1 MAFGISLL
9 NGKGPID
16 EFPKLSHQEDA
27 EVRLSMSVVEAI
39 VLAVIQGLTEF
50 LPVSSSGHLVM
61 AQHWF
66 GQFSEENLL
75 YDVMLHMATV
85 MAILLYF
92 RQDLLTLG
100 KGYVGLPTE
109 SGSMFQGCE
118 RQTIHNVLIASVPT
132 AIIGLGVKSIGFAS
146 LAKPWLVAIM
156 FLVTGV
162 ILWGT
167 RGGASARTA
176 KDIQPRDAL
185 MIGLIQGCAVLP
197 GISRSG
203 STIAGAIFLGLDRE
217 LAARFS
223 LLISI
228 PAIVGA
234 TLLEVMKVWG
244 QPHDSLGTY
253 LLGMGVAALV
263 GYWSIGVILRL
274 VRQNHFYLFSYYLW
288 PLGMSILLWIMFKP

>member
-1 MAFGISLL
+1 MGYI
-9 NGKGPID
+9 
-16 EFPKLSHQEDA
+16 
-27 EVRLSMSVVEAI
+27 EAI

-66 GQFSEENLL
+66 GQFSETNLL

-85 MAILLYF
+85 TAILLYF
-92 RQDLLTLG
+92 WQDLLTLG

-109 SGSMFQGCE
+109 TGSMFQGCE
-118 RQTIHNVLIASVPT
+118 RQTIHYVLLASVPT
-132 AIIGLGVKSIGFAS
+132 AIIGLGVQPIGFAT
-146 LAKPWLVAIM
+146 LATPSLVAVM
-156 FLVTGV
+156 FLVTGG
-162 ILWGT
+162 ILWFA
-167 RGGASARTA
+167 RGGTSARTA
-176 KDIQPRDAL
+176 KEMRPWDAL
-185 MIGLIQGCAVLP
+185 LIGLIQGVAVLP

-203 STIAGAIFLGLDRE
+203 STIAGGMVLGLDRE

-234 TLLEVMKVWG
+234 TLLEVMKVFG
-244 QPHDSLGTY
+244 QDHDSVGIY
-253 LLGMGVAALV
+253 VLGMGVAALV

-288 PLGMSILLWIMFKP
+288 PLGLGILLWGAFKP

>member
-1 MAFGISLL
+1 MGYF
-9 NGKGPID
+9 
-16 EFPKLSHQEDA
+16 
-27 EVRLSMSVVEAI
+27 EAI
-39 VLAVIQGLTEF
+39 ILAVIQGLTEF

-85 MAILLYF
+85 TAILLYF
-92 RQDLLTLG
+92 WQDLLTLG
-100 KGYVGLPTE
+100 KGYVGLPTRP
-109 SGSMFQGCE
+109 GSMFQGCE
-118 RQTIHNVLIASVPT
+118 RQTIHYVVLASMPT
-132 AIIGLGVKSIGFAS
+132 AIIGLGVQTIGFAK
-146 LAKPWLVAIM
+146 LASPSLVAVM
-156 FLVTGV
+156 FLVTGG
-162 ILWGT
+162 ILWAA
-167 RGGASARTA
+167 RGGPSARTA
-176 KDIQPRDAL
+176 KEMRPWDAL
-185 MIGLIQGCAVLP
+185 FIGLIQGVAVLP

-203 STIAGAIFLGLDRE
+203 STIAGGMVLGLDRE

-234 TLLEVMKVWG
+234 TLLEILKVVG
-244 QPHDSLGTY
+244 QGHDSVGIY
-253 LLGMGVAALV
+253 VLGMGMAALV

-288 PLGMSILLWIMFKP
+288 PLGIGILLWEVIKS

>member
-1 MAFGISLL
+1 MGY
-9 NGKGPID
+9 
-16 EFPKLSHQEDA
+16 
-27 EVRLSMSVVEAI
+27 VEAI

-50 LPVSSSGHLVM
+50 LPVSSSGHLVL

-66 GQFSEENLL
+66 GQLSEKHLL

-85 MAILLYF
+85 TAILLYF

-100 KGYVGLPTE
+100 KGYMGLPTE
-109 SGSMFQGCE
+109 QGSMFQGCE
-118 RQTIHNVLIASVPT
+118 RQTIHYVLLASVPT
-132 AIIGLGVKSIGFAS
+132 AIIGLGVESIGFS
-146 LAKPWLVAIM
+146 TLAQPSLVAVM
-156 FLVTGV
+156 LLVTGV
-162 ILWGT
+162 ILWVA
-167 RGGASARTA
+167 RGGESARTA
-176 KDIQPRDAL
+176 SEMRPSDAL
-185 MIGLIQGCAVLP
+185 LIGLIQGAAVFP

-203 STIAGAIFLGLDRE
+203 STIAGGIFLGLDRE

-234 TLLEVMKVWG
+234 TMLELVKVFG
-244 QPHDSLGTY
+244 QAHDSLGTY

-274 VRQNHFYLFSYYLW
+274 VRHNHFYLFSYYLW
-288 PLGMSILLWIMFKP
+288 PLGISILLWNIFKT

>member
-1 MAFGISLL
+1 
-9 NGKGPID
+9 
-16 EFPKLSHQEDA
+16 
-27 EVRLSMSVVEAI
+27 MSYIEAI

-66 GQFSEENLL
+66 GQFSEKHLL

-85 MAILLYF
+85 TAILLYF
-92 RQDLLTLG
+92 WQDLLTLV
-100 KGYVGLPTE
+100 KGYVGLPTDQ
-109 SGSMFQGCE
+109 GSMFQGCE
-118 RQTIHNVLIASVPT
+118 RQTIHNVLVASVPT
-132 AIIGLGVKSIGFAS
+132 AMIGLGVESIGFS
-146 LAKPWLVAIM
+146 TLAKPSLVAVM

-162 ILWGT
+162 ILWIA
-167 RGGASARTA
+167 RGETSGRQA
-176 KDIQPRDAL
+176 KDMKPWDAL
-185 MIGLIQGCAVLP
+185 IIGVIQGAAVFP

-203 STIAGAIFLGLDRE
+203 STIAGGMFLGLDRE

-234 TLLEVMKVWG
+234 TLLELIKVFG
-244 QPHDSLGTY
+244 QTHESI
-253 LLGMGVAALV
+253 GMYIMGMVVAALV

-274 VRQNHFYLFSYYLW
+274 VRHNHFYLFSYYLW
-288 PLGMSILLWIMFKP
+288 PLGIGILLWGLFDL

>member
-1 MAFGISLL
+1 MGYI
-9 NGKGPID
+9 
-16 EFPKLSHQEDA
+16 
-27 EVRLSMSVVEAI
+27 EAI

-66 GQFSEENLL
+66 GQFSEKNLL

-85 MAILLYF
+85 TAILLYF
-92 RQDLLTLG
+92 WQDLLTLV
-100 KGYVGLPTE
+100 KGYLGLPTE
-109 SGSMFQGCE
+109 QGSMFQGCE
-118 RQTIHNVLIASVPT
+118 RQTIHNVLLASVPT
-132 AIIGLGVKSIGFAS
+132 AMIGLGIESIGFS
-146 LAKPWLVAIM
+146 TLARPSLVAVM

-162 ILWGT
+162 ILWLA
-167 RGGASARTA
+167 RGETSGRSA
-176 KDIQPRDAL
+176 KEMKLWDAII
-185 MIGLIQGCAVLP
+185 IGVIQGAAVFP

-203 STIAGAIFLGLDRE
+203 STIAGGMFLGLDRE

-234 TLLEVMKVWG
+234 TLLELIKVFG
-244 QPHDSLGTY
+244 QTHESIGIY
-253 LLGMGVAALV
+253 ILGMAVAALV

-274 VRQNHFYLFSYYLW
+274 VRHNHFYLFSYYLW
-288 PLGMSILLWIMFKP
+288 PLGLGILLWSMLNS

>member
-1 MAFGISLL
+1 MGY
-9 NGKGPID
+9 
-16 EFPKLSHQEDA
+16 
-27 EVRLSMSVVEAI
+27 VEAI

-50 LPVSSSGHLVM
+50 LPVSSSGHLVL

-66 GQFSEENLL
+66 GQFSEKNLL

-85 MAILLYF
+85 TAILLYF
-92 RQDLLTLG
+92 WQDLLTLG

-109 SGSMFQGCE
+109 PGSMFQGCE
-118 RQTIHNVLIASVPT
+118 RQTIHYVLLASLPT
-132 AIIGLGVKSIGFAS
+132 AVIGLGIESIGFS
-146 LAKPWLVAIM
+146 TLAKPSLVAMM

-162 ILWGT
+162 ILWVA
-167 RGGASARTA
+167 RGGTSARPA
-176 KDIQPRDAL
+176 REMRPWDAL
-185 MIGLIQGCAVLP
+185 LIGLIQGIAVFP

-203 STIAGAIFLGLDRE
+203 STIAGGMLLGLDRE

-234 TLLEVMKVWG
+234 TILEMVKVFG
-244 QPHDSLGTY
+244 QAHESLGMY
-253 LLGMGVAALV
+253 VLGMGVAALV

-274 VRQNHFYLFSYYLW
+274 VRLNQFYLFSYYLW
-288 PLGMSILLWIMFKP
+288 PLGIGIILWNAFNP

>member
-1 MAFGISLL
+1 MG
-9 NGKGPID
+9 N
-16 EFPKLSHQEDA
+16 
-27 EVRLSMSVVEAI
+27 VEAI

-66 GQFSEENLL
+66 GQFSETNLL

-85 MAILLYF
+85 TAILLYF
-92 RQDLLTLG
+92 WQDLLTLG
-100 KGYVGLPTE
+100 KGYVGWPTE

-118 RQTIHNVLIASVPT
+118 RQTIHYVLLASVPT
-132 AIIGLGVKSIGFAS
+132 AIMGLGVKSIGFAT
-146 LAKPWLVAIM
+146 LATPSLVAVM

-162 ILWGT
+162 ILWVA
-167 RGGASARTA
+167 RGGSQVRTA
-176 KDIQPRDAL
+176 REMSPWDAL
-185 MIGLIQGCAVLP
+185 LIGLIQGIAVLP

-203 STIAGAIFLGLDRE
+203 STIAGGIVLGLDRE

-234 TLLEVMKVWG
+234 TLLELMKVFG
-244 QPHDSLGTY
+244 QAHDSVGIY
-253 LLGMGVAALV
+253 VLGMGVAALV

-274 VRQNHFYLFSYYLW
+274 VRHNHFYLFSYYLW
-288 PLGMSILLWIMFKP
+288 PLGLSILLWNLFTS

>member
-1 MAFGISLL
+1 M
-9 NGKGPID
+9 
-16 EFPKLSHQEDA
+16 EY
-27 EVRLSMSVVEAI
+27 VEAI

-61 AQHWF
+61 VQHWF
-66 GQFSEENLL
+66 GQFSEQNLL

-85 MAILLYF
+85 TAILLYF
-92 RQDLLTLG
+92 WQDLLTLG

-118 RQTIHNVLIASVPT
+118 RQTIHFVVLASVPT
-132 AIIGLGVKSIGFAS
+132 AIIGLGVRSFGFEK
-146 LAKPWLVAIM
+146 LATPSLVAVM
-156 FLVTGV
+156 FLVTGI
-162 ILWGT
+162 ILWVA
-167 RGGASARTA
+167 RGGTSARTA
-176 KDIQPRDAL
+176 KEMRPWDAL
-185 MIGLIQGCAVLP
+185 LIGLIQGVAVLP

-203 STIAGAIFLGLDRE
+203 STIAGGMVLGLDRE

-228 PAIVGA
+228 PAIIGA
-234 TLLEVMKVWG
+234 TLLEVIKVFG
-244 QPHDSLGTY
+244 QDHDSVGIY
-253 LLGMGVAALV
+253 VLGMGVAALV

-288 PLGMSILLWIMFKP
+288 PLGIGILLWGAFKP